1 MNESDFNTLDES
13 IRGECAPPLFKQ
25 ITMTFNPWNQKHW
38 LKARFFDVQDPDIL
52 AITTNYQ
59 CNEWLDKQDL
69 RLFERMKATNPRR
82 YNVAGLG
89 EWGIVEGLIYEQW
102 REAPFDPAEISR
114 TGKLE
119 SVFGLDFG
127 FTNDPTALF
136 CGLLD
141 IPARRLYVFDELYE
155 RGLTNDMIAKRV
167 TAMGYGK
174 VNITADGAEP
184 KSIAELRGT
193 GLRVHS
199 AAKGADSIRS
209 GIQWIQNLEIII
221 HPRCI
226 NFLTEI
232 SNYTWAKDKFGK
244 MLDAPIDDF
253 NHLMDA
259 MRYALERFIVGKKW
273 TY

>member
-1 MNESDFNTLDES
+1 MESEALAES
-13 IRGECAPPLFKQ
+13 ALFD
-25 ITMTFNPWNQKHW
+25 IE
-38 LKARFFDVQDPDIL
+38 DPDIL

-82 YNVAGLG
+82 YAVAGLG
-89 EWGIVEGLIYEQW
+89 NWGIVEGLIYEHW
-102 REAPFDPAEISR
+102 RESPFDPAEISR

-184 KSIAELRGT
+184 KSIAELRGM

-244 MLDAPIDDF
+244 MLDGPIDDF

-259 MRYALERFIVGKKW
+259 MRYALEKFIVGKKW